1 MKMKWLAASCS
12 GLIWMNSDGLPSG
25 PTTSAKDSPSSKATM
40 SCVEAPM
47 GWVTMVTVPFS
58 TSKSLMVSGMRSPFS
73 SALTIRNWPGLA
85 AAASLGAS
93 TTIRQMFGVS
103 ISFWIILYMVFLQ
116 SV

>member
-1 MKMKWLAASCS
+1 MYKIIKKEMLT
-12 GLIWMNSDGLPSG
+12 
-25 PTTSAKDSPSSKATM
+25 PTICRM
-40 SCVEAPM
+40 EVEAP
-47 GWVTMVTVPFS
+47 
-58 TSKSLMVSGMRSPFS
+58 R
-73 SALTIRNWPGLA
+73 LA